1 MIDFQPAN
9 EGSDVEA
16 VRKRAYRDWFDAIRE
31 AGDFVPVQAYHQ
43 FRIPGPG
50 AKLPPPPLP
59 MPEPR
64 IITSSIARPE
74 ASRNAVEYAY
84 AEVRKPIL
92 VSENGLDTQ
101 NDARRIWHIDATLAR
116 LQAAMAKGVPVLGY
130 FHWTLIDNFEWESG
144 FAVRYGLVSVDRE
157 TFKRTPKPS
166 AVHLGAIARRNAI

>member
-1 MIDFQPAN
+1 
-9 EGSDVEA
+9 
-16 VRKRAYRDWFDAIRE
+16 
-31 AGDFVPVQAYHQ
+31 
-43 FRIPGPG
+43 
-50 AKLPPPPLP
+50 